1 MLAAYAFIRSMN
13 NSNNSLILAAGKA
26 KFTLYWNILIAG
38 VSFPA
43 MYFIG
48 GLTSHVYSI
57 ALVLIGVHA
66 MFVIILHKF
75 MVCKLIGTNY
85 DRVLASIGYPLLPS
99 VSWGSSLIFLGN
111 SYPSITQ

>member
-26 KFTLYWNILIAG
+26 KISTLYWNILIAG

-48 GLTSHVYSI
+48 GSTSHVYSI

-66 MFVIILHKF
+66 MFVIIF
-75 MVCKLIGTNY
+75 RT
-85 DRVLASIGYPLLPS
+85 
-99 VSWGSSLIFLGN
+99 SLWCAN
-111 SYPSITQ
+111 